1 MAKFM
6 FLFRGAPPTQST
18 PEQMQQMMKSW
29 MTWADSLTKKGH
41 YNGAGDPLDQ
51 GGKTVRGPKRTVTDA
66 PYAEA
71 KDLVGGYMAITA
83 RSIDEA
89 VELARGCPAL
99 EGDWSVEVRPVRSL
113 EA

>member
-6 FLFRGAPPTQST
+6 FLFRGSPPVQST
-18 PEQMQQMMKSW
+18 PEEMQRMMKSW
-29 MTWADSLTKKGH
+29 MAWMDSMTKSGH
-41 YNGAGDPLDQ
+41 YHGAGDPLEP
-51 GGKTVRGPKRTVTDA
+51 GGKTVRGAARTVTDG

-71 KDLVGGYMAITA
+71 KDLVGGYAVITA

-99 EGDWSVEVRPVRSL
+99 EGGWSVEVRPVRAISM
-113 EA
+113 